1 MNEVTL
7 GVIGCILMLGLFLTG
22 MELAVAMAII
32 GFAGYAIIVS
42 PKAAMSILANDFYD
56 SLESYGMTVVP
67 LFVLMGQIAFNA
79 GIAKRLYDCA
89 HKFLGHIPGGLAMAT
104 VVGATIFKAI
114 SGSIVATSAT
124 FASVAVPEMDR
135 FNYAKKL
142 STGIVAT
149 VGTLGVL
156 IPPSVTLILLGLI
169 TQQSIGRLFLA
180 GAVPGLLLSVF
191 YTIVIFGWARLNP
204 DIGPKSD
211 KYPWSERLK
220 SLPSVMWP
228 IIIFVIV
235 MGGLLKGFFTPTE
248 AGSVGTF
255 AVLVLCVVKGDIKF
269 NGIKK
274 SINEALRTSCMVLM
288 IVASSMVL
296 GHFVAVT
303 DIPMSVAEW
312 VVGLPI
318 HRHITMSLIF
328 LIYLVGGSVIDDLA
342 FMILAT
348 PIFFPAIIQLGYDP
362 IWACIMVSLT
372 VCVGSVIPPVA
383 MPVFVVKNITKVPM
397 SIVYKGVYP
406 FLTALFICVVL
417 LFIFPSITLYL
428 PTLLMK

>member
-1 MNEVTL
+1 
-7 GVIGCILMLGLFLTG
+7 MLGLFMTG
-22 MELAVAMAII
+22 MELAVVMTVV
-32 GFAGYAIIVS
+32 GFAGYAVIVS
-42 PKAAMSILANDFYD
+42 PHAAMNILANDFYD

-79 GIAKRLYDCA
+79 GIAKKLYDCA

-135 FNYAKKL
+135 FGYAKKL

-156 IPPSVTLILLGLI
+156 IPPSVTLILLGII
-169 TQQSIGRLFLA
+169 TQQSIGKLFMA
-180 GAVPGLLLSVF
+180 GIIPGLMLSVT
-191 YTIVIFGWARLNP
+191 YAMVIFGWARINP
-204 DIGPKSD
+204 AIGPRSEKFSWGARMKSV
-211 KYPWSERLK
+211 PAI
-220 SLPSVMWP
+220 MWP
-228 IIIFVIV
+228 VIIFLII

-248 AGSVGTF
+248 AGSIGTA
-255 AVLVLCVVKGDIKF
+255 AVLLLCILKRDIDYQGVKRSF
-269 NGIKK
+269 Y
-274 SINEALRTSCMVLM
+274 EALRTSCMVLM

-303 DIPMSVAEW
+303 DIPLSVADW
-312 VVGLPI
+312 VATLPVNRNI
-318 HRHITMSLIF
+318 IMALIF
-328 LIYLVGGSVIDDLA
+328 VVYLVGGSIIDDMA

-348 PIFFPAIIQLGYDP
+348 PIFFPAITSLGYDP
-362 IWACIMVSLT
+362 IWACIMVSMS

-397 SIVYKGVYP
+397 SVVYSGTYP
-406 FLTALFICVVL
+406 FLFALLACIALMFA
-417 LFIFPSITLYL
+417 FPQLILWL
-428 PTLLMK
+428 PSVFM